1 MLSPK
6 LPNWLTSLLPS
17 LPSWAIAIYFFWA
30 FHLHVG
36 FPPTEPLTH
45 SAAAYLALFVLFLV
59 LPAARKLR
67 IGKLFDFEAKVDQ
80 VRTEVKE
87 VRTET
92 RDLVSTMASVANSI
106 STSVNQSLNLYL
118 PPPDDTRD
126 AKQGVADLPTPSLEA
141 GQDQVLDYVGAGD
154 SDPQYALARMRID
167 LERALR
173 RVLETHEPA
182 DSRFAPAA
190 HSASS
195 LFLRLADTRPRYRRM
210 KPSFEYVINA
220 CNAAIH
226 GRHVPDNVA
235 YETIDMGLRLLRDL
249 EGENAVE

>member
-1 MLSPK
+1 MPFPK
-6 LPNWLTSLLPS
+6 LPNGLTSRVPS
-17 LPSWAIAIYFFWA
+17 LLSWATAIYFFWA

-36 FPPTEPLTH
+36 FPPNEPLTG
-45 SAAAYLALFVLFLV
+45 SAAAYVTLFVLFLV
-59 LPAARKLR
+59 LPAARKLK

-92 RDLVSTMASVANSI
+92 RDLVSTMASVANTI
-106 STSVNQSLNLYL
+106 STSVNQNLNIYL

-126 AKQGVADLPTPSLEA
+126 AKQGVADLPTPSLET
-141 GQDQVLDYVGAGD
+141 GQDEVLAYVGAGD

-167 LERALR
+167 LERELR
-173 RVLETHEPA
+173 RVLQTHESA
-182 DSRFAPAA
+182 DPRFDPAA

-195 LFLRLADTRPRYRRM
+195 LFRRLAGTRPRYRRM
-210 KPSFEYVINA
+210 QPSFDYIINA

-235 YETIDMGLRLLRDL
+235 YETIDMGLRLLREL
-249 EGENAVE
+249 RKL